1 MKNELQFHDLLYVNE
16 HRTCYH
22 YMTEIGTGFIYDEL
36 KAGEGF
42 RLSNLHRNPL
52 PQHLHKLNNKA
63 KKRHKWLS
71 CSNNSTRFL
80 QATTNRL
87 TIIDNQNS
95 ASLGAEFFV

>member
-42 RLSNLHRNPL
+42 RLSNLHRN
-52 PQHLHKLNNKA
+52 HLLLFLDGSCTLSYNQFINRHFKA
-63 KKRHKWLS
+63 GEMVLIPG
-71 CSNNSTRFL
+71 
-80 QATTNRL
+80 A
-87 TIIDNQNS
+87 
-95 ASLGAEFFV
+95 AEFQGTVD